1 LGDREKGKKTEV
13 KRRKEEEMVAFDVS

>member
-1 LGDREKGKKTEV
+1 LGDREKGKNMEV